1 MKKIIITLDGH
12 SACGKSTLAKLIADE
27 VKYIYIDTGAMY
39 RAVTYYFLIN
49 DYILENQQIRS
60 GWEDALSDINVSFN
74 FNSASLLNEI
84 FLNGISVEGK
94 IRSMDVSD
102 HVSYVSKLKKVRE
115 KLVSFQKKMGK
126 NKGVVM
132 DGRDIG
138 TVVFPD
144 AEVKLWVTASIEI
157 RAARRY
163 KEMLEKGYDITLP
176 EVVSN
181 IELRDH
187 EDTNREESPLRMSKD
202 AYVID
207 NTLMSKNETLNLAM
221 DIINKKLV

>member
-1 MKKIIITLDGH
+1 M
-12 SACGKSTLAKLIADE
+12 
-27 VKYIYIDTGAMY
+27 
-39 RAVTYYFLIN
+39 
-49 DYILENQQIRS
+49 
-60 GWEDALSDINVSFN
+60 
-74 FNSASLLNEI
+74 
-84 FLNGISVEGK
+84 
-94 IRSMDVSD
+94 
-102 HVSYVSKLKKVRE
+102 
-115 KLVSFQKKMGK
+115 SFQKKMGK